1 MGAARLSRASR
12 TGDAG
17 DRGFLRD
24 VTVSRATRYHYAHW
38 RRPADRRGLISVA
51 GYEQCLEIVKDA
63 LAGFV
68 PPGKSIDK
76 NLDLVGDLGL
86 SSLQVLEIVTD
97 IEDSL
102 DISLPLNELPAVSTV
117 EQLARLLESAS
128 GGEAA

>member
-1 MGAARLSRASR
+1 M
-12 TGDAG
+12 
-17 DRGFLRD
+17 
-24 VTVSRATRYHYAHW
+24 
-38 RRPADRRGLISVA
+38 A

-63 LAGFV
+63 LAGIV
-68 PPGKSIDK
+68 PPGKTIDK

>member
-1 MGAARLSRASR
+1 M
-12 TGDAG
+12 
-17 DRGFLRD
+17 
-24 VTVSRATRYHYAHW
+24 
-38 RRPADRRGLISVA
+38 A

-63 LAGFV
+63 LARFV
-68 PPGKSIDK
+68 PPGKSIEK

-117 EQLARLLESAS
+117 DQLARLLETTS
-128 GGEAA
+128 GGETA